1 MRTAIAYV
9 DGHNFYH
16 GAVKARPGLKW
27 LDFVGMCQAL
37 LPDHRLTMVRYY
49 TARVVDRPNDPHQ
62 SQRQDVYLRAL
73 AAHGG
78 IEIVEGQFVTRRKRV
93 LTTSK
98 AWVSA
103 DVTEEKGSDV
113 NLGADLVWDAC
124 YGEMSC
130 ALVLSNDF
138 DLQRPVDRAIEA
150 DVDVYVVNP
159 HRPAQQRAAVKGTGT
174 VNLRLHHLRN
184 HQLPDPVF
192 DAAGRAIHRPPGW
205 S

>member
-16 GAVKARPGLKW
+16 GAVKKRPELKW
-27 LDFVGMCQAL
+27 LDFVGLCRKL
-37 LPDHRLTMVRYY
+37 LPDHHLFTVRYY
-49 TARVVDRPNDPHQ
+49 TARVIDRPNDPHQ

-73 AAHGG
+73 AARGG
-78 IEIVEGQFVTRRKRV
+78 IEIVEGKFVVRRKRV
-93 LTTSK
+93 RTTINK
-98 AWVSA
+98 WVTA
-103 DVTEEKGSDV
+103 DVAEEKGSDV

-124 YGEMSC
+124 HHTMDC

-138 DLQRPVDRAIEA
+138 DLQRPVHRAIEA
-150 DVDVYVVNP
+150 GADVLVVNP
-159 HRPAQQRAAVKGTGT
+159 HRAARQRPAVKGTGT

-184 HQLPDPVF
+184 HQLPDPVI
-192 DAAGRAIHRPPGW
+192 DAAGRPIHRPHTW